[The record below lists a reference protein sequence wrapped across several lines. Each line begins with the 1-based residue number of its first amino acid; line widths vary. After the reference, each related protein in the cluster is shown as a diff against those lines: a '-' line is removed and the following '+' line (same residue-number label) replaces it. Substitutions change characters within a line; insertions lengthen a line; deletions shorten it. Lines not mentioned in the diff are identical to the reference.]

1 MLGEHTFSACWL
13 RPRNKSFAI
22 NRTFDPFHGTIRSQE
37 VAKYIGNSTEGST
50 DPITTSIIQSAIT
63 CILTRSIREKHNL
76 PVRDLGRRMLP
87 TSGPSLSA
95 WCAFDK
101 GQAWNPQH
109 IITQPQEAR
118 APLDNANLR
127 YRHYVDRG
135 AVDVQLGLSWGWRGT
150 AVHRGNEVSI
160 QYAGQA
166 AAYYSLG
173 PLLFLK
179 TGARWN
185 LELPLKRSRPSELPS
200 QLCQLSYLPTLPTPG
215 ASPSTYTSK
224 VGQDVQHG
232 FGHSWDVSDFPL
244 QQQSKLTYRFA
255 GRMTPALWLSLT
267 RISHSLPHTPSSI
280 SSSSTT
286 FTPGLLQPSHS
297 SPRGSRMN
305 ATGHA
310 RKRKQEEEEE
320 ELVALPSDESEEED
334 EYVSDEEDDDDDEDA
349 EEDEEEYDD
358 EGEPEVKNGV
368 KPEAPPKKKQKTTT
382 ASNDAV
388 PIVNDGKGE
397 EEEEDFD
404 EEEAEAALGEEY
416 DEDEG
421 VEEEEWDD
429 ADEPIS
435 KAKVGVGAPAGGKNS
450 STTVTAGGDD
460 EDD

>member
-1 MLGEHTFSACWL
+1 
-13 RPRNKSFAI
+13 
-22 NRTFDPFHGTIRSQE
+22 
-37 VAKYIGNSTEGST
+37 
-50 DPITTSIIQSAIT
+50 
-63 CILTRSIREKHNL
+63 
-76 PVRDLGRRMLP
+76 MLP

-224 VGQDVQHG
+224 VGQDAVE
-232 FGHSWDVSDFPL
+232 
-244 QQQSKLTYRFA
+244 TY
-255 GRMTPALWLSLT
+255 
-267 RISHSLPHTPSSI
+267 LPI
-280 SSSSTT
+280 C
-286 FTPGLLQPSHS
+286 G
-297 SPRGSRMN
+297 
-305 ATGHA
+305 
-310 RKRKQEEEEE
+310 
-320 ELVALPSDESEEED
+320 
-334 EYVSDEEDDDDDEDA
+334 
-349 EEDEEEYDD
+349 
-358 EGEPEVKNGV
+358 
-368 KPEAPPKKKQKTTT
+368 
-382 ASNDAV
+382 SNDACFV
-388 PIVNDGKGE
+388 
-397 EEEEDFD
+397 
-404 EEEAEAALGEEY
+404 ALTYTDLTLPPAHSLLHLLVLY
-416 DEDEG
+416 DVHPG
-421 VEEEEWDD
+421 
-429 ADEPIS
+429 A
-435 KAKVGVGAPAGGKNS
+435 APAFPL
-450 STTVTAGGDD
+450 
-460 EDD
+460 